1 MLAYQEL
8 FARIYNQKWTR
19 FAHHVA
25 PRIQEYYETTSIGQE
40 NRSLLDLCC
49 GTGQLAVHF
58 LEAGYQVLGLDLS
71 EHMLQYAR
79 DNAREYLRQGQAQFI
94 QGDARGFQLEEEF
107 GLVVSTYDALNHLED
122 LSALRSCF
130 ASVHAVCTGT
140 FIFDLNTRKGL
151 RRWNSIQVDES
162 DPDTLIITR
171 GMYDGESDR
180 AWTKLS
186 GLVKMDHGYY
196 ERFEETVFNTVFAM
210 RDVERALLDTG
221 WERVYFARIQDL
233 NTPIAEPEEQGR
245 VFVVA
250 RGN

>member
-1 MLAYQEL
+1 
-8 FARIYNQKWTR
+8 
-19 FAHHVA
+19 
-25 PRIQEYYETTSIGQE
+25 
-40 NRSLLDLCC
+40 
-49 GTGQLAVHF
+49 
-58 LEAGYQVLGLDLS
+58 
-71 EHMLQYAR
+71 
-79 DNAREYLRQGQAQFI
+79 
-94 QGDARGFQLEEEF
+94 
-107 GLVVSTYDALNHLED
+107 
-122 LSALRSCF
+122 
-130 ASVHAVCTGT
+130 VCTGT